1 MIDALVTGAGG
12 FIGQALCANL
22 RTKGWTILPLVR
34 ANGDIAATGTWRS
47 LPPTR
52 VVFHLAGRTFIPD
65 SWERSPDFVSAN
77 VMGTE
82 HALAYCRAHG
92 ARLVL
97 ASGYVYGIPQRL
109 PVSETDPA
117 KPNNP
122 YALTKR
128 LSEQLCEFSSMYQ
141 GVTTTVLRI
150 FNVFGPGQRTE
161 FLIPKI
167 LQQVEA
173 GSEIRLLDL
182 LPRRDYV
189 YLSDVVDAFIK
200 AGDISTGFQVVN
212 IGSGQ
217 SLSVADIVD
226 KIQIVAGTR
235 LPVKFDSVERRHEI
249 PDVVADISLANRL
262 LGWQPQ
268 LSFEAGISQLLR
280 RV

>member
-12 FIGQALCANL
+12 FIGQALCASL

-34 ANGDIAATGTWRS
+34 ANGDIADTETWRS

-52 VVFHLAGRTFIPD
+52 VVFHLAGRTFVPD

-77 VMGTE
+77 VTGTE

-109 PVSETDPA
+109 PISETDPA
-117 KPNNP
+117 QPNNP
-122 YALTKR
+122 YALTKC

-141 GVTTTVLRI
+141 GVNVTVLRI
-150 FNVFGPGQRTE
+150 FNVFGPGQRAE

-182 LPRRDYV
+182 APRRDYV

-200 AGDISTGFQVVN
+200 AGDISTGFQLVN

-235 LPVKFDSVERRHEI
+235 LPVTLDSVERRNEI

-268 LSFEAGISQLLR
+268 LSFEAGIAQLLR